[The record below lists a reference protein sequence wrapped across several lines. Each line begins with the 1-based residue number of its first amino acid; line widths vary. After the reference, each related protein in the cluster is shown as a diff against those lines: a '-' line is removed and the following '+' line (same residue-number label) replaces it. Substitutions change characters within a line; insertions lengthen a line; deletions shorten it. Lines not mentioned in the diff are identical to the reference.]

1 MKDFNYE
8 IVEHIATLSK
18 SEGKTAMLTKEIN
31 LVSFNGSEP
40 KYDIRVWQH
49 IEGAEPKMLKG
60 ITLDKEE
67 FEALKEAVLR

>member
-40 KYDIRVWQH
+40 KYDIRTWQH
-49 IEGAEPKMLKG
+49 IEGADPKMLKG

-67 FEALKEAVLR
+67 FEALKKAVLR